1 MREKVFY
8 VLVIFVV
15 IVSSIFVLTGCDSNN
30 EKSDSNEELALETLE
45 KKADVIILGP
55 QGGMDCITYI
65 NYYIDFSESKLYV
78 YEYFK
83 AVPLEDIKNHTEHEP
98 EITIKEYNI
107 NKDDMEE
114 FKDLI
119 EEVKGNNEK
128 SDYTVKV
135 DGKEYKI
142 KDVEKLKALVKR
154 IDNK

>member
-83 AVPLEDIKNHTEHEP
+83 AVPLEDIKNH
-98 EITIKEYNI
+98 INI
-107 NKDDMEE
+107 Q
-114 FKDLI
+114 I
-119 EEVKGNNEK
+119 
-128 SDYTVKV
+128 
-135 DGKEYKI
+135 
-142 KDVEKLKALVKR
+142 LV
-154 IDNK
+154 